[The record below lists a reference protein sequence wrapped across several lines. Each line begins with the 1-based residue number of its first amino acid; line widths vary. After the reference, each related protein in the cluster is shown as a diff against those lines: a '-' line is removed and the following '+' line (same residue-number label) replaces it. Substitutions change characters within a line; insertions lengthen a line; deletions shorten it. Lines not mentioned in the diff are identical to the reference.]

1 MFLVEKIDVYGISS
15 IMTLIFS
22 EKLKLGQSVRRK
34 GLQTRK
40 KKEKEWEKFRTATEK
55 LIKI

>member
-34 GLQTRK
+34 GLQIRK
-40 KKEKEWEKFRTATEK
+40 KKEKEWENFRTATEK